1 MRSTIRY
8 FYVLELTASLFHQP
22 LDYESKSRFVIAI
35 EAINSFVD
43 TRFLSVNECRDRTM
57 LKILVMDVDEPPV
70 FSAPFYEWK
79 VLENA
84 LVGTLVGTVYAR
96 DADAANNPIR

>member
-1 MRSTIRY
+1 M
-8 FYVLELTASLFHQP
+8 V
-22 LDYESKSRFVIAI
+22 AI

-43 TRFLSVNECRDRTM
+43 MRFLSIKDFRDKTM

-84 LVGTLVGTVYAR
+84 RVGTLVGTVYAR
-96 DADAANNPIR
+96 DADVANNPIR

>member
-1 MRSTIRY
+1 MSSIRY
-8 FYVLELTASLFHQP
+8 ISVLELTALFPQP
-22 LDYESKSRFVIAI
+22 LDYESKRHFVIAI

-43 TRFLSVNECRDRTM
+43 TRFLSINEFRDRTM

-84 LVGTLVGTVYAR
+84 LVGTVVGTVLAR
-96 DADAANNPIR
+96 DADSANNPIR

>member
-1 MRSTIRY
+1 M
-8 FYVLELTASLFHQP
+8 
-22 LDYESKSRFVIAI
+22 IAI

-43 TRFLSVNECRDRTM
+43 MRFLSINEFRDRTM

-79 VLENA
+79 ILENA
-84 LVGTLVGTVYAR
+84 PVGTLVGTVYAR